1 MRSFPAY
8 TVAILFKTPY
18 CHIMPLYNLAIR
30 AEDLDKIVVATG
42 IGATKDRAISESLSY
57 INSTIS
63 TPDADKM
70 REVMSDDNKRKA
82 QEIADRIIKGKKNV

>member
-8 TVAILFKTPY
+8 TVAKLFQLPY
-18 CHIMPLYNLAIR
+18 CHIMPLYNLATR

-42 IGATKDRAISESLSY
+42 IGATRDKTVSESLNY
-57 INSTIS
+57 INTTMS

-70 REVMSDDNKRKA
+70 REVMSDESKRRA
-82 QEIADRIIKGKKNV
+82 QEIADRIIKEKKNV

>member
-8 TVAILFKTPY
+8 TVAKLFQLPY
-18 CHIMPLYNLAIR
+18 CHIMPLYNLATR

-42 IGATKDRAISESLSY
+42 ISATKDRVISESLGY
-57 INSTIS
+57 INSTMS

-70 REVMSDDNKRKA
+70 REVMSNENKRKA
-82 QEIADRIIKGKKNV
+82 QEIADRIAKEKGNV